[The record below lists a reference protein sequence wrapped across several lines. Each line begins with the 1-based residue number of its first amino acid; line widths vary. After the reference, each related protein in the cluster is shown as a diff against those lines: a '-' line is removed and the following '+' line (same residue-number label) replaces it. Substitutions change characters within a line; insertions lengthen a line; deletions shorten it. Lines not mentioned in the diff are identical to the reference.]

1 MNKPNFYSILPA
13 IVRYDKELKD
23 KAKLIYSEITSLT
36 NSDGECYALNEYFCN
51 LYDISEATITR
62 IIRQLKN
69 KKLIEIKYIY
79 KEDSKEILKRV
90 IKIPQISHEEGVSKM
105 TPRGVKNDGDNNIK
119 KYNIPKGILY
129 KENPKAPTLEEIKE
143 YANKR
148 DLKHIDCEYFYN
160 YFNDSNWVDSKG
172 RKVRSWKQKMLTWE
186 KHEKEKHKK
195 NGDENEKYT
204 RV

>member
-1 MNKPNFYSILPA
+1 MNKPSFYSILPA
-13 IVRYDKELKD
+13 KVRYDKELKD
-23 KAKLIYSEITSLT
+23 KAKLIYSEITSLS

-62 IIRQLKN
+62 IMRQLKK
-69 KKLIEIKYIY
+69 KKLIEIEYIY
-79 KEDSKEILKRV
+79 KEGSKEILKRI
-90 IKIPQISHEEGVSKM
+90 IKIPQTFYDEGVSKM

-129 KENPKAPTLEEIKE
+129 KEKINPTLEEIKE
-143 YANKR
+143 YASKR
-148 DLKHIDCEYFYN
+148 DLKHVDCEYFYN
-160 YFNDSNWVDSKG
+160 YFNDNNWIDSKG

-186 KHEKEKHKK
+186 KHEKEKKMK
-195 NGDENEKYT
+195 YGDEDAKYT

>member
-1 MNKPNFYSILPA
+1 MNKPSFYSILPA
-13 IVRYDKELKD
+13 KVRYDKELKD
-23 KAKLIYSEITSLT
+23 KAKLIYSEITSLS

-62 IIRQLKN
+62 IIRQLKK
-69 KKLIEIKYIY
+69 KKLIEIEYIY
-79 KEDSKEILKRV
+79 KEGSKEILKRV
-90 IKIPQISHEEGVSKM
+90 IKIPQTFYDEGVSKM
-105 TPRGVKNDGDNNIK
+105 TPRGVKNDRDNNIK

-129 KENPKAPTLEEIKE
+129 KEKINPTLGEIKE

-148 DLKHIDCEYFYN
+148 DLKHVDCEYFYN
-160 YFNDSNWVDSKG
+160 YFNDNNWIDSKG

-186 KHEKEKHKK
+186 KHEKEKKMK
-195 NGDENEKYT
+195 YGDEDAKYT

>member
-1 MNKPNFYSILPA
+1 MNKPSFYSILPA
-13 IVRYDKELKD
+13 KVRYDKELKD
-23 KAKLIYSEITSLT
+23 KAKLIYSEITSLS

-62 IIRQLKN
+62 IIRQLKK
-69 KKLIEIKYIY
+69 KKLIEIEYIY
-79 KEDSKEILKRV
+79 KEGSKEILKRI
-90 IKIPQISHEEGVSKM
+90 IKIPQTFYDEGVSKM

-129 KENPKAPTLEEIKE
+129 KEKINPTLEEIKE

-148 DLKHIDCEYFYN
+148 DLKHVDCEYFYN
-160 YFNDSNWVDSKG
+160 YFNDNNWIDSKG

-186 KHEKEKHKK
+186 KHEKEKKMK
-195 NGDENEKYT
+195 YGDEDAKYT

>member
-1 MNKPNFYSILPA
+1 MNKPSFYSILPA
-13 IVRYDKELKD
+13 KVRYDKELKD
-23 KAKLIYSEITSLT
+23 KAKLIYSEITSLS

-62 IIRQLKN
+62 IMRQLKK
-69 KKLIEIKYIY
+69 KKLIEIEYIY
-79 KEDSKEILKRV
+79 KEGSKEILKRI
-90 IKIPQISHEEGVSKM
+90 IKIPQTFYDEGVSKM

-129 KENPKAPTLEEIKE
+129 KEKINPTLEEIKE

-148 DLKHIDCEYFYN
+148 DLKHVDCEYFYN
-160 YFNDSNWVDSKG
+160 YFNDNNWIDSKG

-186 KHEKEKHKK
+186 KHEKEKKMK
-195 NGDENEKYT
+195 YGDEDAKYT

>member
-1 MNKPNFYSILPA
+1 MNKPSFYSILPA
-13 IVRYDKELKD
+13 KVRYDKELKD
-23 KAKLIYSEITSLT
+23 KAKLIYSEITSLS

-62 IIRQLKN
+62 IIRQLKK
-69 KKLIEIKYIY
+69 KKLIEIEYIY
-79 KEDSKEILKRV
+79 KEGSKEILKRV
-90 IKIPQISHEEGVSKM
+90 IKIPQTFYDEGVSKM

-129 KENPKAPTLEEIKE
+129 KEKINPTLEEIKE

-148 DLKHIDCEYFYN
+148 DLKHVDCEYFYN
-160 YFNDSNWVDSKG
+160 YFNDNNWIDSKG

-186 KHEKEKHKK
+186 KHEKEKKMK
-195 NGDENEKYT
+195 YGDEDAKYT

>member
-1 MNKPNFYSILPA
+1 MNKPSFYSILPA
-13 IVRYDKELKD
+13 KVRYDKELKD
-23 KAKLIYSEITSLT
+23 KAKLIYSEITSLS

-62 IIRQLKN
+62 IMRQLKN
-69 KKLIEIKYIY
+69 KKFIEIEYIY
-79 KEDSKEILKRV
+79 KEGSKEILKRV
-90 IKIPQISHEEGVSKM
+90 IKIPQTFYDEGASKM

-129 KENPKAPTLEEIKE
+129 KEKINPTLEEIKE

-148 DLKHIDCEYFYN
+148 DLKHVDCEYFYN
-160 YFNDSNWVDSKG
+160 YFNDNNWIDSKG

-186 KHEKEKHKK
+186 KHEKEKKMK
-195 NGDENEKYT
+195 YGDEDAKYT

>member
-1 MNKPNFYSILPA
+1 MNKPSFYSILPA
-13 IVRYDKELKD
+13 KVRYDKELKD
-23 KAKLIYSEITSLT
+23 KAKLIYSEITSLS

-62 IIRQLKN
+62 IIRQLK
-69 KKLIEIKYIY
+69 KKKFIEIEYIY
-79 KEDSKEILKRV
+79 KEGSKEIIKRV
-90 IKIPQISHEEGVSKM
+90 IKIPQTFHDEGVSKM

-129 KENPKAPTLEEIKE
+129 KEKINPTLEEIKE

-148 DLKHIDCEYFYN
+148 DLKYIDCEYFYN
-160 YFNDSNWVDSKG
+160 YFNDNNWIDSKG

-186 KHEKEKHKK
+186 KHEKEKK
-195 NGDENEKYT
+195 NKYGDEDAKYT

>member
-1 MNKPNFYSILPA
+1 MNKPSFYSILPA
-13 IVRYDKELKD
+13 KVRYDKELKD
-23 KAKLIYSEITSLT
+23 KAKLIYSEITSLS

-51 LYDISEATITR
+51 LYDISKATITR
-62 IIRQLKN
+62 IIRQLKK
-69 KKLIEIKYIY
+69 KKLIEIEYIY
-79 KEDSKEILKRV
+79 KEGSKEILKRV
-90 IKIPQISHEEGVSKM
+90 IKIPQTFYDEGVSKM

-129 KENPKAPTLEEIKE
+129 KEKINPTLEEIKE

-148 DLKHIDCEYFYN
+148 DLKHVDCEYFYN
-160 YFNDSNWVDSKG
+160 YFNDNNWIDSKG

-186 KHEKEKHKK
+186 KHEKEKKMK
-195 NGDENEKYT
+195 YGDEDAKYT